1 MKTHLLASH
10 QFKVIIQ
17 CMFIR
22 RCHRKKDGKRH
33 TYWALVESYRTARG
47 PRQRVVAYLGLM
59 GETVR
64 LGVKEAAHKGK
75 TPRQNTLFDKVEP
88 EWVDVD
94 ASRIRVENCR
104 DFGGPWLG
112 LELVRRLG
120 LETFLEETIPSG
132 REQIEWPLMAL
143 VLVLSRLCDPS
154 SELHIAEHS
163 YEQTALQELLGI
175 PVEKVN
181 EQRLYRALDKLLP
194 HKEELE
200 VFLKERLGDLF
211 SLEYDILLY
220 DITSTYFEGAVQR
233 NSLAARGYS
242 RDKRGDC
249 KQVCI
254 ALIVTKE
261 GFPIGYEVFAGNRN
275 DVTTVEE
282 IVEKVE
288 RMHGKSNRIWVM
300 DRGMVSEE
308 NVKFLKETGSRYI
321 LGTPKS
327 ELKKFEQALLS
338 KEWSEIR
345 EGLEV
350 KKCAAPDGKET
361 FIVCRSKERGD
372 KERAIRD
379 RFERRIDE
387 GLEKIKASCEKRKN
401 KTGVI
406 ERRIGRL
413 LGRNSR
419 AAGLYNIKVSN
430 RPGGSA
436 QISWD
441 KKALWRDWAELS
453 EGCYLLRTNINDWE
467 AEDLWHAYMQLS
479 QAEAAFRIQKSDLR
493 IRPIWHQKEERVLAH
508 ILVCF
513 LAYVLWKTLGEI
525 CRRSGLGD
533 EPRRVFEELSKVKVV
548 DVVLPT
554 RNGVDI
560 RNRCVTCPTEAQAIL
575 LQRLG
580 FELPSRLKFSEL

>member
-1 MKTHLLASH
+1 M
-10 QFKVIIQ
+10 KVIIQ

-59 GETVR
+59 DEAVR
-64 LGVKEAAHKGK
+64 LGVKEAAQKGK
-75 TPRQNTLFDKVEP
+75 GSRQNTLFDEIEP

-94 ASRIRVENCR
+94 TSRIRVENCR

-120 LETFLEETIPSG
+120 LDRFLEETIPAG

-163 YEQTALQELLGI
+163 YEQTALQDLLGI

-194 HKEELE
+194 HKEALE
-200 VFLKERLGDLF
+200 VFLKDRLGNLF
-211 SLEYDILLY
+211 SLKYDILLY
-220 DITSTYFEGAVQR
+220 DITSTYFEGAAQR

-261 GFPIGYEVFAGNRN
+261 GFPVGYEVFAGNRN

-288 RMHGKSNRIWVM
+288 RMYGKANRIWVM
-300 DRGMVSEE
+300 DRGMVSGE
-308 NVKFLKETGSRYI
+308 NVEFLKETGSRYI

-327 ELKKFEQALLS
+327 ELKKFERALLS

-350 KKCAAPDGKET
+350 KKCPGPDGKET

-379 RFERRIDE
+379 RFEKRIDE
-387 GLEKIKASCEKRKN
+387 GLEKIKASCEKRRN

-413 LGRNSR
+413 LERNSR
-419 AAGLYNIKVSN
+419 AAGLYEITVSE
-430 RPGGSA
+430 RSGVAA
-436 QISWD
+436 QVRWR
-441 KKALWRDWAELS
+441 KKEMWRDWAELS

-467 AEDLWHAYMQLS
+467 AEELWRAYMQLS

-525 CRRSGLGD
+525 CRTSGLGN

-554 RNGVDI
+554 RSGVDI
-560 RNRCVTCPTEAQAIL
+560 RKRCVTRPTEAQAIL

-580 FELPSRLKFSEL
+580 LKLPSRLRISEM